1 MARPHIVSQLWDA
14 TYDAVE
20 PTTAAAPTN
29 PPNPATLLSPPTD
42 STALAA
48 FRAGSMDGEAGIEAG
63 RSAALAVLGRGAT
76 AGDGW
81 DNEEDME
88 DGAIEVAGS
97 RSRRL
102 GLPNGRCVSS
112 REFSESKAAQGRSV
126 TEAAAAEQLKVFK
139 ARRLALRVL
148 AVNTLAR
155 RGSRR
160 ERVCHSN

>member
-1 MARPHIVSQLWDA
+1 MARPHIVSQLWDD
-14 TYDAVE
+14 TDDTVTDTVTDTTVE
-20 PTTAAAPTN
+20 PTTITAPTN
-29 PPNPATLLSPPTD
+29 RPDPGAMLSPPTN

-63 RSAALAVLGRGAT
+63 RSAALAVLGRGAK

-112 REFSESKAAQGRSV
+112 REFR
-126 TEAAAAEQLKVFK
+126 
-139 ARRLALRVL
+139 
-148 AVNTLAR
+148 
-155 RGSRR
+155 
-160 ERVCHSN
+160 